1 MDEMEGHALKMY
13 SAPFQIENLTT
24 KVTSES
30 RELHVSL
37 SAVFHK
43 QSIHCRLYTKHIQL
57 KMSDS
62 LRVCSVVSVVTGH
75 KQEYNPGAIWQGI

>member
-1 MDEMEGHALKMY
+1 MDEMEGHALKIY

-30 RELHVSL
+30 SE
-37 SAVFHK
+37 
-43 QSIHCRLYTKHIQL
+43 SIHCRLYTKHIQL

-62 LRVCSVVSVVTGH
+62 LRVWSVVSVVTGH

>member
-1 MDEMEGHALKMY
+1 M
-13 SAPFQIENLTT
+13 F
-24 KVTSES
+24 
-30 RELHVSL
+30 SL
-37 SAVFHK
+37 SAMFHK

-62 LRVCSVVSVVTGH
+62 LRVWSVVSVVTGH